1 MEPPPARCLR
11 MPGVCLACSPL
22 GCVTIAPV
30 MKDSEALFIVL
41 RSIERRLW
49 LHRALHEIAYGGCVV
64 LFSLIAFQFVSV
76 ALGSAVPAVG
86 TGSRMAVI
94 AAVVMLGAYF
104 AWRALGQVTLAQAA
118 GEADTRARLKD
129 ELKSAYWFVSTPE
142 PSPFEQVQV
151 ARAAAT
157 ARKLDPGAIVPGR
170 LPRSLFA
177 VAGLGAALLL
187 VTWIAPRQSHSWDGA
202 GAAAMAA
209 ARDTQDLRAVLEGA
223 PQDPDIEKLDR
234 ALEELQRADAT
245 AEEKARAAAQA
256 RDAIEQA
263 GMEAAAAR
271 EGLVRLAEAMRANP
285 RFEKAAEALREGRN
299 EEALALLRQMRAESG
314 DPAARVPGKDE
325 ARPDSQQGQDGNL
338 EERLA
343 EGGRDLGSINAR
355 VDQDALDRVVNA
367 LQEANQQL
375 EVQSRVSEVK
385 RRMQDAM
392 IPTSQRS
399 ALSASQFDSSD
410 NTPNATASPD
420 TGNADIRGGTM
431 FRQGAVTR
439 RNDDEPARDGNMS
452 GSAAGN
458 SESLALEGVATQ
470 RLEAQLKLQAI
481 QRRDDADPDEKSD
494 QGWFYSASQ
503 EQQSLLGFEDVRA
516 RPDFDRENAMSSER
530 VPIRQKQA
538 VKDYFLN
545 LHESEKK

>member
-1 MEPPPARCLR
+1 MGL
-11 MPGVCLACSPL
+11 PGCD
-22 GCVTIAPV
+22 TIAPV
-30 MKDSEALFIVL
+30 MKDSEIILSVL

-49 LHRALHEIAYGGCVV
+49 LRRALQEIASGACVV
-64 LFSLIAFQFVSV
+64 LFSLIAFQFVAV
-76 ALGSAVPAVG
+76 ALSSAVPAVG
-86 TGSRMAVI
+86 TGARTAVV
-94 AAVVMLGAYF
+94 AAVVVLGAYF
-104 AWRALGQVTLAQAA
+104 AWRALRQVTLSQAA
-118 GEADTRARLKD
+118 GEADARGRLKD
-129 ELKSAYWFVSTPE
+129 ELKSAFWFVSTPE
-142 PSPFEQVQV
+142 PSPFAQLQIT
-151 ARAAAT
+151 RAAAT
-157 ARKLDPGAIVPGR
+157 ARRLDPGAIVPGR
-170 LPRSLFA
+170 PPRSLYA

-187 VTWIAPRQSHSWDGA
+187 VTWTAPRQSHSWDGA

-209 ARDTQDLRAVLEGA
+209 ARETQDLRAVLEGA
-223 PQDPDIEKLDR
+223 PQDPEIEKLDR

-263 GMEAAAAR
+263 NMEAAAAR
-271 EGLVRLAEAMRANP
+271 EGLVRLAEALRGNP
-285 RFEKAAEALREGRN
+285 RFEKVAEALRAGRN
-299 EEALALLRQMRAESG
+299 EEALALLRQMRAEAG
-314 DPAARVPGKDE
+314 DQDARAPQKDE
-325 ARPDSQQGQDGNL
+325 TRPLSDSDKDLDRSIEGK
-338 EERLA
+338 LA
-343 EGGRDLGSINAR
+343 EGGRDLSGIDAR
-355 VDQDALDRVVNA
+355 VDQNALDRVVNA

-399 ALSASQFDSSD
+399 ALTASQFDSSD
-410 NTPNATASPD
+410 NAPNATASPD

-439 RNDDEPARDGNMS
+439 RNDDEPAHDGNMS

-458 SESLALEGVATQ
+458 SEALALEGAATR
-470 RLEAQLKLQAI
+470 RLDAQLKLEAI
-481 QRRDDADPDEKSD
+481 QRRDDADDDQKAD

-503 EQQSLLGFEDVRA
+503 EQKSLLGFEDVRV
-516 RPDFDRENAMSSER
+516 RPNFDRENAMTFER

-538 VKDYFLN
+538 VKDYFLK

>member
-1 MEPPPARCLR
+1 
-11 MPGVCLACSPL
+11 
-22 GCVTIAPV
+22 
-30 MKDSEALFIVL
+30 MKDSEVILNVL

-49 LHRALHEIAYGGCVV
+49 LRRALQEITYGACVV
-64 LFSLIAFQFVSV
+64 LFSLIAFQFVGV
-76 ALGSAVPAVG
+76 ALSSAVPAVG
-86 TGSRMAVI
+86 TGARTAVV
-94 AAVVMLGAYF
+94 AAVVMLAAYV
-104 AWRALGQVTLAQAA
+104 AWRALRQVTLAQAA
-118 GEADTRARLKD
+118 GEADARARLKD
-129 ELKSAYWFVSTPE
+129 ELKSAYWFVSTPA
-142 PSPFEQVQV
+142 PSPFAQLQI

-157 ARKLDPGAIVPGR
+157 ARQLDPGAIVPGR
-170 LPRSLFA
+170 PPRSLYA

-187 VTWIAPRQSHSWDGA
+187 VNWIAPRQSHSWDGA
-202 GAAAMAA
+202 DAAAVAA
-209 ARDTQDLRAVLEGA
+209 ARETQDLRALLEGA
-223 PQDPDIEKLDR
+223 PRDPELEKLDR

-263 GMEAAAAR
+263 NMEAAAAR

-285 RFEKAAEALREGRN
+285 RFEKAAEALRAGRN
-299 EEALALLRQMRAESG
+299 EEALALLRQMRAEAG
-314 DPAARVPGKDE
+314 DQDARAPEKDE
-325 ARPDSQQGQDGNL
+325 PRLLSDSEKGLDRGI

-343 EGGRDLGSINAR
+343 QAGRDLSSINAR
-355 VDQDALDRVVNA
+355 VDQDAIDRVVNA

-375 EVQSRVSEVK
+375 EVQSRVTEVK

-399 ALSASQFDSSD
+399 ALTASQFDSSD
-410 NTPNATASPD
+410 NAPNATASPD

-439 RNDDEPARDGNMS
+439 RNDDDPARDGNMS
-452 GSAAGN
+452 GSAAGD
-458 SESLALEGVATQ
+458 SEALALEGAATR
-470 RLEAQLKLQAI
+470 RLDAQLKLEAI
-481 QRRDDADPDEKSD
+481 QRRDDADNDDEKAD

-503 EQQSLLGFEDVRA
+503 EQKSLLGFEDVRA
-516 RPDFDRENAMSSER
+516 RPNFDREHAMSFER
-530 VPIRQKQA
+530 IPIRQKQA

>member
-1 MEPPPARCLR
+1 MGL
-11 MPGVCLACSPL
+11 PGCD
-22 GCVTIAPV
+22 TIAPV
-30 MKDSEALFIVL
+30 MKDSEIILSVL

-49 LHRALHEIAYGGCVV
+49 LRRALQEIASGACVV
-64 LFSLIAFQFVSV
+64 LFSLIAFQFVAV
-76 ALGSAVPAVG
+76 ALSSAVPAVG
-86 TGSRMAVI
+86 TGARTAVV
-94 AAVVMLGAYF
+94 AAVVVLGAYF
-104 AWRALGQVTLAQAA
+104 AWRALRQVTLSQAA
-118 GEADTRARLKD
+118 GEADARGRLKD
-129 ELKSAYWFVSTPE
+129 ELKSAFWFVSTPE
-142 PSPFEQVQV
+142 PSPFAQLQIT
-151 ARAAAT
+151 RAAAT
-157 ARKLDPGAIVPGR
+157 ARRLDPGAIVPGR
-170 LPRSLFA
+170 PPRSLYA

-187 VTWIAPRQSHSWDGA
+187 VTWTAPRQSHSWDGA

-209 ARDTQDLRAVLEGA
+209 ARETQDLRAVLEGA
-223 PQDPDIEKLDR
+223 PQDPEIEKLDR

-263 GMEAAAAR
+263 NMEAAAAR
-271 EGLVRLAEAMRANP
+271 EGLVRLAEALRGNP
-285 RFEKAAEALREGRN
+285 RFEKVAEALRAGRN
-299 EEALALLRQMRAESG
+299 EEALALLRQMRAEAG
-314 DPAARVPGKDE
+314 DQDARAPQKDE
-325 ARPDSQQGQDGNL
+325 TRPLSDSAKDLDRGIEGK
-338 EERLA
+338 LA
-343 EGGRDLGSINAR
+343 EGGRDLSSIDAR
-355 VDQDALDRVVNA
+355 VDQNALDRVVNA

-399 ALSASQFDSSD
+399 ALTASQFDSSD
-410 NTPNATASPD
+410 NAPNATASPD

-458 SESLALEGVATQ
+458 SEALALEGAATR
-470 RLEAQLKLQAI
+470 RLDAQLKLEAI
-481 QRRDDADPDEKSD
+481 QRRDEADDDDKAD

-503 EQQSLLGFEDVRA
+503 EQKSLLGFEDVRA
-516 RPDFDRENAMSSER
+516 RPNFDRENAMGFER

-538 VKDYFLN
+538 VKDYFLK

>member
-1 MEPPPARCLR
+1 MN
-11 MPGVCLACSPL
+11 
-22 GCVTIAPV
+22 
-30 MKDSEALFIVL
+30 DSEVILSVL

-49 LHRALHEIAYGGCVV
+49 LRRALQEIAHGACVV

-76 ALGSAVPAVG
+76 ALSSAVPAVG
-86 TGSRMAVI
+86 TGARTAVV
-94 AAVVMLGAYF
+94 AAVVMLGAYV
-104 AWRALGQVTLAQAA
+104 AWRALRHVTLAQAA
-118 GEADTRARLKD
+118 GEADAHAGLKD
-129 ELKSAYWFVSTPE
+129 ELKSAFWFVSTPE
-142 PSPFEQVQV
+142 PSPFVYLQI

-157 ARKLDPGAIVPGR
+157 ARRLDPGAIVPGR
-170 LPRSLFA
+170 PPRSLYA
-177 VAGLGAALLL
+177 AAGLAAALLL

-202 GAAAMAA
+202 DAAAVAT
-209 ARDTQDLRAVLEGA
+209 ARETHDLRALLEGA
-223 PQDPDIEKLDR
+223 PQDAEIEKLDR
-234 ALEELQRADAT
+234 ALGELQRADAS

-256 RDAIEQA
+256 RDAIQQA
-263 GMEAAAAR
+263 NMEAAAAR
-271 EGLVRLAEAMRANP
+271 EGLVRLAEAMRTNP
-285 RFEKAAEALREGRN
+285 RFEKAAEALRAGRN
-299 EEALALLRQMRAESG
+299 EEALALLRKMRAEPG
-314 DPAARVPGKDE
+314 DQDARAPAKDE
-325 ARPDSQQGQDGNL
+325 TRLLSDSEKGLDHGI

-343 EGGRDLGSINAR
+343 EAGRDLGSINAR
-355 VDQDALDRVVNA
+355 VNQDALDRVVNA
-367 LQEANQQL
+367 LQQANQQL

-399 ALSASQFDSSD
+399 ALTASQFDSSD
-410 NTPNATASPD
+410 NAPNATASPD

-439 RNDDEPARDGNMS
+439 RKDDEPARDGNMS

-458 SESLALEGVATQ
+458 SEALALEGAATR
-470 RLEAQLKLQAI
+470 RLDAQLKLEAI

-503 EQQSLLGFEDVRA
+503 EQKSLLGFEDVRS
-516 RPDFDRENAMSSER
+516 RTNFDRENAMSFGR
-530 VPIRQKQA
+530 VPIRQKKA

>member
-1 MEPPPARCLR
+1 
-11 MPGVCLACSPL
+11 
-22 GCVTIAPV
+22 
-30 MKDSEALFIVL
+30 MKDSEVIFGVL

-49 LHRALHEIAYGGCVV
+49 LYRALHEIAFGGCVV

-76 ALGSAVPAVG
+76 VLSSSVPAVG
-86 TGSRMAVI
+86 TGTHMAII

-104 AWRALGQVTLAQAA
+104 AWRALCQVTLAQAA
-118 GEADTRARLKD
+118 GEADARARLKD

-142 PSPFEQVQV
+142 PSPFEQLQL

-157 ARKLDPGAIVPGR
+157 ARRLDPRAIVPGR
-170 LPRSLFA
+170 APRSLYA
-177 VAGLGAALLL
+177 VAGLGAVLLL

-202 GAAAMAA
+202 GVAAVAA
-209 ARDTQDLRAVLEGA
+209 AREAQDLRAVLEGA
-223 PQDPDIEKLDR
+223 PRDPEIEKLDR
-234 ALEELQRADAT
+234 ALEELQRDDAT

-256 RDAIEQA
+256 RDAIEQS
-263 GMEAAAAR
+263 GMEAGAAR

-285 RFEKAAEALREGRN
+285 RFEMAAEALRDGRN
-299 EEALALLRQMRAESG
+299 EEALALLRQMRAEAG
-314 DPAARVPGKDE
+314 DPAARAPAKDG
-325 ARPDSQQGQDGNL
+325 AGPDSEKGLDNNL

-343 EGGRDLGSINAR
+343 QGGRDLGSVNAR
-355 VDQDALDRVVNA
+355 VDQEALDRVVTA
-367 LQEANQQL
+367 IQEANQQL
-375 EVQSRVSEVK
+375 EVQSRVLEVK

-410 NTPNATASPD
+410 NAPNATASPD

-439 RNDDEPARDGNMS
+439 RKDDEPARDGNMS

-458 SESLALEGVATQ
+458 SEALALEGAATR
-470 RLEAQLKLQAI
+470 RLDAQLKLEAI
-481 QRRDDADPDEKSD
+481 QRRDDGEPDEKSD
-494 QGWFYSASQ
+494 QGWFYSASR
-503 EQQSLLGFEDVRA
+503 EQKSLLGFEEVRA

>member
-1 MEPPPARCLR
+1 
-11 MPGVCLACSPL
+11 
-22 GCVTIAPV
+22 
-30 MKDSEALFIVL
+30 MKHSEIIFSVL

-49 LHRALHEIAYGGCVV
+49 LRRALQEIAYGACVV
-64 LFSLIAFQFVSV
+64 LFSLIAFQFVGA
-76 ALGSAVPAVG
+76 ALSSAVPAVG
-86 TGSRMAVI
+86 TGTRMAVI

-118 GEADTRARLKD
+118 GEADARARLKD

-142 PSPFEQVQV
+142 PSPFAQLQI

-157 ARKLDPGAIVPGR
+157 ARRLDPGAIVTGR
-170 LPRSLFA
+170 PPRSLYA

-202 GAAAMAA
+202 GAAAIAA
-209 ARDTQDLRAVLEGA
+209 ARETQDLRAVLEGA
-223 PQDPDIEKLDR
+223 PQDPEIEKLDR

-285 RFEKAAEALREGRN
+285 RFEKTAEALRDGRN
-299 EEALALLRQMRAESG
+299 EEALALLRQMRAEAG
-314 DPAARVPGKDE
+314 DPAARAPEKDE
-325 ARPDSQQGQDGNL
+325 ARPDSEKGLDGNL

-343 EGGRDLGSINAR
+343 EGGRDLGSVNAR

-410 NTPNATASPD
+410 NAPNATASPD

-458 SESLALEGVATQ
+458 SEALALEGAATQ
-470 RLEAQLKLQAI
+470 RLDAQLKLEAI

-503 EQQSLLGFEDVRA
+503 EQKSLLGFEDVRA
-516 RPDFDRENAMSSER
+516 RPNFDRENAMSSER
-530 VPIRQKQA
+530 IPIRQKQA

>member
-1 MEPPPARCLR
+1 
-11 MPGVCLACSPL
+11 
-22 GCVTIAPV
+22 
-30 MKDSEALFIVL
+30 MKDSEVILNVL

-49 LHRALHEIAYGGCVV
+49 LRRALHEIAYGACVV
-64 LFSLIAFQFVSV
+64 LFSLIAFEFVGV
-76 ALGSAVPAVG
+76 ALSSAVPVVG
-86 TGSRMAVI
+86 TGARTAVI
-94 AAVVMLGAYF
+94 AALVLLGVYV
-104 AWRALGQVTLAQAA
+104 AWRAMRHVTPAQAA
-118 GEADTRARLKD
+118 GEADVRARLKD
-129 ELKSAYWFVSTPE
+129 ELKSAYWFFSTPGQ
-142 PSPFEQVQV
+142 SPFTQLQI

-157 ARKLDPGAIVPGR
+157 ARDLDPGAIVPAGP
-170 LPRSLFA
+170 PRSLYA
-177 VAGLGAALLL
+177 VAGLGAVLLL

-202 GAAAMAA
+202 DAAAVAA
-209 ARDTQDLRAVLEGA
+209 ARETQDLRALLEGA
-223 PQDPDIEKLDR
+223 PRDPELEKLDG
-234 ALEELQRADAT
+234 ALEELQRVDAS
-245 AEEKARAAAQA
+245 AEEKARAVAQA

-263 GMEAAAAR
+263 NMEAAAAR
-271 EGLVRLAEAMRANP
+271 EGLVRLAEAMRENP
-285 RFEKAAEALREGRN
+285 RFDKAAEALRAGRT
-299 EEALALLRQMRAESG
+299 EEALALLRQMRGEAGDLDVRAAE
-314 DPAARVPGKDE
+314 KDE
-325 ARPDSQQGQDGNL
+325 SRLLSDSDKGLDGGI

-343 EGGRDLGSINAR
+343 EAGRDLNSINAR
-355 VDQDALDRVVNA
+355 VDQDAIDRVVNA

-399 ALSASQFDSSD
+399 ALTASQFDSSD
-410 NTPNATASPD
+410 NAPNATASPD

-439 RNDDEPARDGNMS
+439 RNEDDPARDGNMS

-458 SESLALEGVATQ
+458 SEALALEGAATQ
-470 RLEAQLKLQAI
+470 RLDAQLKLEAL
-481 QRRDDADPDEKSD
+481 QRRDDAGNDDEKSD

-503 EQQSLLGFEDVRA
+503 EQKSLLGFEDVRA
-516 RPDFDRENAMSSER
+516 RPNFDRENAMSFER

>member
-1 MEPPPARCLR
+1 
-11 MPGVCLACSPL
+11 
-22 GCVTIAPV
+22 
-30 MKDSEALFIVL
+30 MKDSEVIFSVL
-41 RSIERRLW
+41 GSIERRLW
-49 LHRALHEIAYGGCVV
+49 LRRALQEIAYGACVV
-64 LFSLIAFQFVSV
+64 LFSLIAFQIVSE
-76 ALGSAVPAVG
+76 ALSSAVPAVG
-86 TGSRMAVI
+86 TGTRMAFI

-118 GEADTRARLKD
+118 GEADARARLKD
-129 ELKSAYWFVSTPE
+129 ELKSAYWFVSKPE
-142 PSPFEQVQV
+142 PSPFAQLQI

-157 ARKLDPGAIVPGR
+157 ARRLDPGAIVTGR
-170 LPRSLFA
+170 PPRGLYA

-209 ARDTQDLRAVLEGA
+209 ARETQDLRAALEGA
-223 PQDPDIEKLDR
+223 PQDPEIDKLDR

-285 RFEKAAEALREGRN
+285 RFELAAEALRDGRN
-299 EEALALLRQMRAESG
+299 EEALALLRQMRAEAG
-314 DPAARVPGKDE
+314 DPAARAPEKDE
-325 ARPDSQQGQDGNL
+325 ARPESEKGQDGNL

-343 EGGRDLGSINAR
+343 EGGRDLGSVNAR

-410 NTPNATASPD
+410 NAPNATASPD

-458 SESLALEGVATQ
+458 SEALALEGAATQ
-470 RLEAQLKLQAI
+470 RLDAQLKLEAI

-503 EQQSLLGFEDVRA
+503 EQKSLLGFEDVRA
-516 RPDFDRENAMSSER
+516 RADFDRENAMSSER
-530 VPIRQKQA
+530 VPIHQKQA

>member
-1 MEPPPARCLR
+1 MGLPA
-11 MPGVCLACSPL
+11 
-22 GCVTIAPV
+22 CVTIAPV
-30 MKDSEALFIVL
+30 MKDSEVIFSVL

-49 LHRALHEIAYGGCVV
+49 LRRALQEFAYGACVV
-64 LFSLIAFQFVSV
+64 LFSLIAFQFVGV
-76 ALGSAVPAVG
+76 ALSSAISAVG
-86 TGSRMAVI
+86 TGARTAIV
-94 AAVVMLGAYF
+94 AALVMLGAYF
-104 AWRALGQVTLAQAA
+104 SWRALRQVTLAQAA
-118 GEADTRARLKD
+118 GEADARARLKD
-129 ELKSAYWFVSTPE
+129 ELKSAYWFVSTPD
-142 PSPFEQVQV
+142 PSLFAELQIT
-151 ARAAAT
+151 RAAAT
-157 ARKLDPGAIVPGR
+157 ARRLDPGAIVPGR
-170 LPRSLFA
+170 PPRSVYA

-202 GAAAMAA
+202 GTTAMVAAS
-209 ARDTQDLRAVLEGA
+209 DTQDLRALLEGA
-223 PQDPDIEKLDR
+223 PQDPEIDKLDR
-234 ALEELQRADAT
+234 ALEELQRADAS

-263 GMEAAAAR
+263 NMEAAAAR

-285 RFEKAAEALREGRN
+285 RFEKVAEALRAGRN
-299 EEALALLRQMRAESG
+299 EEALALLRQMRTESG
-314 DPAARVPGKDE
+314 DPQARAPEKDE
-325 ARPDSQQGQDGNL
+325 TQPLSESEKGLAGGI

-343 EGGRDLGSINAR
+343 EGGRDLSSINAR

-367 LQEANQQL
+367 LQEANQKL
-375 EVQSRVSEVK
+375 EVQSRVTEVK

-399 ALSASQFDSSD
+399 ALTASQFDSSD
-410 NTPNATASPD
+410 NAPNATASPD

-458 SESLALEGVATQ
+458 SEALALEGAATR
-470 RLEAQLKLQAI
+470 RLDAQLKLEAI
-481 QRRDDADPDEKSD
+481 QRRDDDAGDDEKSD

-503 EQQSLLGFEDVRA
+503 VQKSLLGFEDVRA
-516 RPDFDRENAMSSER
+516 RPNFDRENAMSSER
-530 VPIRQKQA
+530 IPIRQKQA